1 MPRRL
6 TNDLLLALVLA
17 LVLSG
22 VLGWALPVAT
32 ASPLYD
38 LHRLLGVAVL
48 LTLLIWK
55 QAVIRASLRRRLGRR
70 PWDRSVVWGALGA
83 IGLVLGVAIGIA
95 WTLGLISWDLLW
107 GYSPLNIHV
116 FVGIGLLPFVAVHTL
131 RRRRTN
137 RASSPVWSRRA
148 AVRASGLAVA
158 SVVGWQLTRLGDRR
172 FTGSKAV
179 PAVLTGNAYPA
190 EIWLFDQ
197 VPVLDADSWRMQL
210 SGLLAPATLGLSDLQ
225 AYPTR
230 TVQAVLDC
238 TSGWWTEQVW
248 TGVPL
253 LEVLQKAG
261 MSASAAQVTVTS
273 TTGHRIV
280 FAADDLHELLL
291 TTHVGNEPL
300 SAGHGY
306 PVRLVAPGRRGYQWV
321 KWVSRIEVT

>member
-6 TNDLLLALVLA
+6 TNDLLLALILA

-32 ASPLYD
+32 AAPLYD
-38 LHRLLGVAVL
+38 LHRILGVAVL
-48 LTLLIWK
+48 LTLLLWK
-55 QAVIRASLRRRLGRR
+55 QSVIRASLGRRLRRR
-70 PWDRSVVWGALGA
+70 PWDRSVLWGALGA
-83 IGLVLGVAIGIA
+83 IALVLGVAIGIA

-116 FVGIGLLPFVAVHTL
+116 FVGIGLLPFIALHAL
-131 RRRRTN
+131 ARRRTN

-148 AVRASGLAVA
+148 AVRVSGIAVA
-158 SVVGWQLTRLGDRR
+158 SVVGWQITRLGDRR
-172 FTGSKAV
+172 LTGSKAV
-179 PAVLTGNAYPA
+179 PAVLTGNDYPA

-197 VPVLDADSWRMQL
+197 VPVLDADGWRMQL
-210 SGLLAPATLGLSDLQ
+210 SGLLQPAILGLTDLQ
-225 AYPTR
+225 TYPTR
-230 TVQAVLDC
+230 SVQTVLDC
-238 TSGWWTEQVW
+238 TSGWWTEQLW
-248 TGVPL
+248 TGVPIL
-253 LEVLQKAG
+253 SVLQQAG
-261 MSASAAQVTVTS
+261 VSASAQQVAVTS

-280 FAADDLHELLL
+280 FPADGLDDLLLA
-291 TTHVGNEPL
+291 THVGDEPL

>member
-6 TNDLLLALVLA
+6 TNDLLLALILA
-17 LVLSG
+17 LALSG

-38 LHRLLGVAVL
+38 LHRILGVAVL

-55 QAVIRASLRRRLGRR
+55 RAVIRASLGRRLSRR
-70 PWDRSVVWGALGA
+70 PWDRSVMWGALGA

-95 WTLGLISWDLLW
+95 WTLGLISWELLW

-116 FVGIGLLPFVAVHTL
+116 FVGIGLLPLVAVHAL

-148 AVRASGLAVA
+148 AVRVSGLAVA
-158 SVVGWQLTRLGDRR
+158 SVVGWQITRLGDRR

-197 VPVLDADSWRMQL
+197 VPVLNAGSWRMQL
-210 SGLLAPATLGLSDLQ
+210 SGLLVPATLGLSDLQ

-230 TVQAVLDC
+230 SVQTVLDC
-238 TSGWWTEQVW
+238 TSGWWTEQLW

-253 LEVLQKAG
+253 PEVLREAG

-280 FAADDLHELLL
+280 FPADDLHELLL
-291 TTHVGNEPL
+291 ATHVGNEPL

-321 KWVSRIEVT
+321 KWVSHIEVT